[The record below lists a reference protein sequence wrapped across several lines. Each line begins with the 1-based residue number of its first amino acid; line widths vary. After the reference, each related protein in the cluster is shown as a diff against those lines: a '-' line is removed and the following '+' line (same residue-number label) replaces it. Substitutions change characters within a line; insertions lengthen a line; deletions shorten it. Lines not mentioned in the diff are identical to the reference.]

1 MHALITSGGL
11 SGRLPGNR
19 YSRAQRKIPL
29 VEELFVVRDN
39 WCSSWEFACYP
50 TVAQSYIVKKPTL
63 ESKRG
68 HKMHEIAKEKSVR
81 VSENASAARAGP
93 CKVLKA
99 LQDGPGKRYLL
110 MIGDKNFRIFKYRV
124 DKL

>member
-1 MHALITSGGL
+1 MRETILHTIKECK
-11 SGRLPGNR
+11 R
-19 YSRAQRKIPL
+19 
-29 VEELFVVRDN
+29 
-39 WCSSWEFACYP
+39 W
-50 TVAQSYIVKKPTL
+50 KKPTL

-99 LQDGPGKRYLL
+99 LQDGPGKRSLL
-110 MIGDKNFRIFKYRV
+110 MIGDKNFRIF
-124 DKL
+124 LNTE